1 MTPRCPYCNAQGLD
15 RFQAVESDGQFRLI
29 CCCQCGAVL
38 GVLPIEQPIETKESP
53 QLVEEKITPPR
64 PVEPAFVPPSTPPKE
79 EPPHREPAFVPPGRP
94 VQRAPRN
101 LTRSQIGA
109 FVSIKGMYP
118 TMLAFDAPI
127 CPKCKIEMVEEKVPE
142 GYKESGKSFWKCPN
156 FQSCKQW
163 LPIKS

>member
-64 PVEPAFVPPSTPPKE
+64 PVEPTFVPPETPKQAPERPPVAASSTPAGH
-79 EPPHREPAFVPPGRP
+79 PPRD
-94 VQRAPRN
+94 
-101 LTRSQIGA
+101 LTMSQIGA
-109 FVSIKGMYP
+109 FVNIRGMYP
-118 TMLAFDAPI
+118 GMLAFDAPI

-156 FQSCKQW
+156 FQVCKQW
-163 LPIKS
+163 LPIKG